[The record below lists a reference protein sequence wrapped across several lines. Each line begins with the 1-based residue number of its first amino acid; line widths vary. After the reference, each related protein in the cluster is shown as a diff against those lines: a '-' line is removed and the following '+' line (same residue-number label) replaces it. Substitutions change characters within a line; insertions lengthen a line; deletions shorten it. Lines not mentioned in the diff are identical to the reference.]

1 MRIFSSVAFKGG
13 RRENRIYIIIA
24 IVIIAVIILTVF
36 FSTNKLTKAFIE
48 DSTLGESWSED
59 INERKEESQLL
70 GLENWA
76 SFTYKNNNDSYP
88 AYVTVTSLK
97 LLFMMN
103 EDDLLDKT
111 EVTINQASNQGI
123 YIDLDTRITGK
134 RDIKNGHKTTY
145 IIYDGND
152 TFKEPYEMI
161 KIIGEAWNCGSSG
174 TSIIC
179 IGVAQITDNSN
190 NNPEVNTNYWEKI
203 ISNQDGL
210 IFNVKCH

>member
-1 MRIFSSVAFKGG
+1 MAFKGG
-13 RRENRIYIIIA
+13 GRENKIYIVIA
-24 IVIIAVIILTVF
+24 IVIIAIIILTVF

-48 DSTLGESWSED
+48 DSILSDSWSED
-59 INERKEESQLL
+59 IDERKEESQLL

-88 AYVTVTSLK
+88 AYVTITSIK

-111 EVTINQASNQGI
+111 EVTINKASGQGI
-123 YIDLDTRITGK
+123 FIDVDTRITGEGE
-134 RDIKNGHKTTY
+134 IKNGHKTTY

-152 TFKEPYEMI
+152 TSKEPYEKI
-161 KIIGEAWNCGSSG
+161 KIIGETWNCGNSG

-179 IGVAQITDNSN
+179 IGVAQITDNAN
-190 NNPEVNTNYWEKI
+190 NNSEVNTTHWEKI

-210 IFNVKCH
+210 LFNVKCH